1 MQLQVAIQERIQE
14 FFIEAVQN
22 LVQRGLLNL
31 WQITSPPHPLP
42 PGAKFIARFI
52 KKISQLKS
60 DIRSLQS
67 QGSIRSGGGGGVGIW
82 YATAI
87 LAVCPSY
94 GESTKRSRERQMY
107 RVSWIVT
114 SFREIFRLCL
124 LIFLMRF
131 WNNFLEL
138 TCSLLLT
145 QLQEWNT
152 WESRE

>member
-1 MQLQVAIQERIQE
+1 MQLQVAIQEWIQE

-67 QGSIRSGGGGGVGIW
+67 QGSIRSGGGGGGGGGG
-82 YATAI
+82 
-87 LAVCPSY
+87 LGFDLP
-94 GESTKRSRERQMY
+94 
-107 RVSWIVT
+107 
-114 SFREIFRLCL
+114 
-124 LIFLMRF
+124 
-131 WNNFLEL
+131 
-138 TCSLLLT
+138 
-145 QLQEWNT
+145 LQF
-152 WESRE
+152 